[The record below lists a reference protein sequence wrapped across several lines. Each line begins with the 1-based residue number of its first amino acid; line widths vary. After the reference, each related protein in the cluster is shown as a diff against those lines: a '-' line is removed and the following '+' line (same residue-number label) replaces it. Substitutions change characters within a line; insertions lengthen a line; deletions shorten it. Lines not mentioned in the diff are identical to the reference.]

1 MNLRRLSAGLSLWVL
16 FSGSLLWGQRVRV
29 ADGTPVPVR
38 LKNDLR
44 ANQVGV
50 GYRVDF
56 VVARP
61 VMVQGWV
68 AIPAGSV
75 AWGAIQSVKKD
86 KEIKFDVQGLRLA
99 NLQEIRLRSVPE
111 KTSNPGKDQIKLTS
125 MLGDVVGASMG
136 TEFMAYLDEDIQ
148 VKAAPAEETPAPAPP
163 PAAVPAKPVAVTP
176 TPAETAPQAAQPA
189 ESAPP
194 VPAAAEAAQPAPAA
208 APVTQTPQP
217 LAPAGQQPAGT
228 GERVTVECFSD
239 PTGADILIDGSFYG
253 STPSILKLTATAHH
267 LEISMQG
274 YKNYVQD
281 LDLSGERGFR
291 TIRAPL
297 EKKEQE

>member
-1 MNLRRLSAGLSLWVL
+1 
-16 FSGSLLWGQRVRV
+16 
-29 ADGTPVPVR
+29 
-38 LKNDLR
+38 
-44 ANQVGV
+44 
-50 GYRVDF
+50 
-56 VVARP
+56 
-61 VMVQGWV
+61 MVQGWV

-75 AWGAIQSVKKD
+75 AWGAIQSVKRD
-86 KEIKFDVQGLRLA
+86 KEIKFDAQGLRLP

-111 KTSNPGKDQIKLTS
+111 KTSNPGKDQLKLTS

-148 VKAAPAEETPAPAPP
+148 VKAAPAEEAPAPAPP
-163 PAAVPAKPVAVTP
+163 PAAVPAKPVEVTPTPAATTTPAVTNVP
-176 TPAETAPQAAQPA
+176 TPAETAPQAAQSA

-194 VPAAAEAAQPAPAA
+194 APAA
-208 APVTQTPQP
+208 PPATQTLQP
-217 LAPAGQQPAGT
+217 LAPAGQQPAGM

-267 LEISMQG
+267 LEISMPG

-281 LDLSGERGFR
+281 LNLSVDRGFL

-297 EKKEQE
+297 ENKEKE

>member
-1 MNLRRLSAGLSLWVL
+1 
-16 FSGSLLWGQRVRV
+16 
-29 ADGTPVPVR
+29 
-38 LKNDLR
+38 
-44 ANQVGV
+44 
-50 GYRVDF
+50 
-56 VVARP
+56 
-61 VMVQGWV
+61 
-68 AIPAGSV
+68 
-75 AWGAIQSVKKD
+75 
-86 KEIKFDVQGLRLA
+86 
-99 NLQEIRLRSVPE
+99 
-111 KTSNPGKDQIKLTS
+111 

-148 VKAAPAEETPAPAPP
+148 VKATPAEETPAPAPP
-163 PAAVPAKPVAVTP
+163 PAAVPAKPVEVTPTPAATTTPAVTNVP
-176 TPAETAPQAAQPA
+176 TPAETAPQAAQPV

-194 VPAAAEAAQPAPAA
+194 VRAAAEAAQPAPAA
-208 APVTQTPQP
+208 PPVTQTPQP
-217 LAPAGQQPAGT
+217 LAPAGQQPAGA

-253 STPSILKLTATAHH
+253 STPSILKLTAAAHH

-281 LDLSGERGFR
+281 LDMSGERGLR

>member
-1 MNLRRLSAGLSLWVL
+1 MNLRRLSGGLSLWVL

-163 PAAVPAKPVAVTP
+163 PAAVPAKPVEVTP

-194 VPAAAEAAQPAPAA
+194 VPAA
-208 APVTQTPQP
+208 VTQTPQP